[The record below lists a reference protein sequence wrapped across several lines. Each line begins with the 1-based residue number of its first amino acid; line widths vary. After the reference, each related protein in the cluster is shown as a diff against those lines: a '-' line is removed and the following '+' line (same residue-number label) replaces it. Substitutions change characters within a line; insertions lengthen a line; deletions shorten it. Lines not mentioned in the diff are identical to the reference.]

1 MIRSAGIGPCFD
13 VHSYLVAF
21 CTLAMELYPDE
32 DWATVQPKL
41 ERSWGRYAG
50 EGMCSW
56 NDVRD
61 SAHQRWEA
69 RSKPAA

>member
-1 MIRSAGIGPCFD
+1 MIRLADVCPCLD

-21 CTLAMELYPDE
+21 CTLAIELYPDE

-41 ERSWGRYAG
+41 ERSWERYVSD
-50 EGMCSW
+50 GMCRW
-56 NDVRD
+56 EDVRD

-69 RSKPAA
+69 RFQATA

>member
-1 MIRSAGIGPCFD
+1 MIRLADVSPCLD

-21 CTLAMELYPDE
+21 CTLAIELYPDE

-41 ERSWGRYAG
+41 ERSWERYVG
-50 EGMCSW
+50 DGMCSW
-56 NDVRD
+56 EDVRD

-69 RSKPAA
+69 RFQTTA